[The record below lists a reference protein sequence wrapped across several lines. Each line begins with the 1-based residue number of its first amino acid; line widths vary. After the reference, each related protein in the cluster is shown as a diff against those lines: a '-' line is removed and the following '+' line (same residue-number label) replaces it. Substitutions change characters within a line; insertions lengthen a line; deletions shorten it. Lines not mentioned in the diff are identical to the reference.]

1 MFYNYSVKAGQLL
14 SYTSYQ
20 LYSAKSGRQQG
31 LSGYTVKQNS
41 PEFTSKAHC
50 DDDLNSGA
58 SNDLD
63 PLESYADIDL
73 EENSVMDDGL
83 DMEPESS
90 RVDVPSLT
98 SLDKTDKHEG
108 YGSATHK
115 ISDSRTAQNVQTDKH
130 SPAKAGDPRFIN
142 EYYNNSRLHHLS
154 AWKAEFKDYVKHL
167 QSQGTCF
174 PGREKLRKIVQRRDS
189 CSESDMIF
197 SGGAR
202 SKRKRCVMHI
212 DMDCFFVSVGLRN
225 RPELKG
231 NIGDFPACNILRLRN
246 H

>member
-1 MFYNYSVKAGQLL
+1 MKQ
-14 SYTSYQ
+14 TS
-20 LYSAKSGRQQG
+20 SES
-31 LSGYTVKQNS
+31 
-41 PEFTSKAHC
+41 TSKVNC
-50 DDDLNSGA
+50 DDALNSGA

-63 PLESYADIDL
+63 LDPLESYANIDL
-73 EENSVMDDGL
+73 EENTVMDDGL
-83 DMEPESS
+83 EMEPESS
-90 RVDVPSLT
+90 KVDVPSLT
-98 SLDKTDKHEG
+98 SLDKADKHEY
-108 YGSATHK
+108 YGLAANK

-189 CSESDMIF
+189 CSESDMAF

-202 SKRKRCVMHI
+202 SRRKRCVMHI

-231 NIGDFPACNILRLRN
+231 NIRDFLACNILRLRTTKFRKPVSSK
-246 H
+246 